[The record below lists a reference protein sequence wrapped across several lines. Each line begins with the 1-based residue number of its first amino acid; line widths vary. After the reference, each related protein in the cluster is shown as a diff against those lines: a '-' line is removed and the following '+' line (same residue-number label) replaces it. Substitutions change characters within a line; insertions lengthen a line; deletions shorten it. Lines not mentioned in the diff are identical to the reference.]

1 MKDLRRKRFYIL
13 AIGVIIAILIVTLV
27 NDDKPKDQIVI
38 VNSEIDMTKTLGEQV
53 SAFKTIPISKEEAAQ
68 FENSVV
74 RDISEL
80 KDKIVLQPLER
91 GNPIPKSILVD
102 INESGEYTSRV
113 LKNRTYY
120 KFGAMLPDLPPG
132 IIEGDEVDVF
142 LQYNAKEGDEVVY
155 YVETL
160 LEKVK
165 IALIREQ
172 DVYLDVSQKEFNIL
186 QAASNIGQF
195 VLQVPGKKDAP
206 SCLET
211 SAEETDTECISEE
224 DEAADIDTRY
234 IKQILGKDKV
244 EFDFIIDFEDEDEE
258 NEENNWFEEGQNE
271 EEGNPFDEEQTIYDL
286 E

>member
-27 NDDKPKDQIVI
+27 NDDKPKEQIVI

-206 SCLET
+206 SCLEI

-271 EEGNPFDEEQTIYDL
+271 EEDNPFDEEKTIYDL